1 MPTQH
6 TDTQAI
12 STAQVIEMKGTQMQ
26 SDTQAQYEEMVSGIT
41 YEMAME
47 MSMSDLL
54 AYANIAG
61 MYVADGQYF
70 ARLQAIKELRH
81 AQDKKARLVK
91 EYEYT
96 RQWLAYVDTQTQGN
110 GFSDASLQ
118 AKYKRM
124 SANAE
129 YCEKEMYAISLL
141 VNSLTTQ
148 AYELWH
154 TQADTY
160 IDDVCSLCM
169 MPTHNDTQYC
179 DDCAREIADDDIAD
193 DDIASCQHELAM
205 AYDESL
211 KASIQASRVAWQEMK
226 ESIHREKVNGDN
238 ADLVAQIRALTQSI
252 ALSNLPL
259 QVISTY
265 TQALATL
272 NEYTQE

>member
-12 STAQVIEMKGTQMQ
+12 ST
-26 SDTQAQYEEMVSGIT
+26 DTQAQYEEMVAGIT
-41 YEMAME
+41 YEKALE
-47 MSMSDLL
+47 MPMSDLI
-54 AYANIAG
+54 AYANMAG
-61 MYVADGQYF
+61 MYVVDGKYF
-70 ARLQAIKELRH
+70 ARLQAMKELRH
-81 AQDKKARLVK
+81 AQEKKARLVK

-96 RQWLAYVDTQTQGN
+96 RQWITYVDTQTQGN
-110 GFSDASLQ
+110 GFSDTSLQ

-129 YCEKEMYAISLL
+129 YCEKEIYVMSMLL
-141 VNSLTTQ
+141 VSLTAQ

-160 IDDVCSLCM
+160 IDNVCSLCM

-179 DDCAREIADDDIAD
+179 NECAREIHDEIAD
-193 DDIASCQHELAM
+193 DDIASCQHELAI
-205 AYDESL
+205 AYDNHL
-211 KASIQASRVAWQEMK
+211 KESIQASRVAWQEMK
-226 ESIHREKVNGDN
+226 DTIQREKVKDNN
-238 ADLVAQIRALTQSI
+238 ADLVAQIQALTQAI
-252 ALSNLPL
+252 TLSNLPL

-272 NEYTQE
+272 KEYTQE